1 MSIVLD
7 VGLHSGKI
15 ATVEARFDEGVETL
29 KGLQF
34 EERRFTDIQ
43 SKRGAFA
50 AVRENGSAVT
60 IVTCGAADCSGDSR
74 VAQDQGMNVQQI
86 QANDRAFAAVL
97 GDGLVVTWGDAA
109 GSGDDSET
117 SFVSEADFV
126 RSLLKEGYCFSEAE
140 AAELFKSFDPWGPPT

>member
-1 MSIVLD
+1 MNV
-7 VGLHSGKI
+7 
-15 ATVEARFDEGVETL
+15 
-29 KGLQF
+29 Q
-34 EERRFTDIQ
+34 DIQ

-97 GDGLVVTWGDAA
+97 GDGLVVTWGGG
-109 GSGDDSET
+109 GSWLCRRIGGHLGSCY
-117 SFVSEADFV
+117 S
-126 RSLLKEGYCFSEAE
+126 
-140 AAELFKSFDPWGPPT
+140 WW